1 MFISH
6 HSFLHAAQVT
16 HDLANAALVTDD
28 DEAILFD
35 PQIVHVS
42 LFFRF
47 SHTHLEDVQKI

>member
-1 MFISH
+1 V
-6 HSFLHAAQVT
+6 HAAQVT